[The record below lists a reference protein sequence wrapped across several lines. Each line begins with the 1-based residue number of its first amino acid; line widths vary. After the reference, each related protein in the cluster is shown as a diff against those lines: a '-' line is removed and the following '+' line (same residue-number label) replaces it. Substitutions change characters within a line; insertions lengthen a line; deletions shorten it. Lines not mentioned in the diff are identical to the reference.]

1 MTVGKRNIFR
11 KVVHNKCFYV
21 HDKIIQ
27 LENTVPKNQQA
38 MQKII
43 FFFILFFFF
52 KQQILHKV
60 FRLLKCSPAAAPKPT
75 ERLATTTN
83 DDDMRKKTLLTSVD
97 YQVSEQLPDWFK
109 CSASA
114 TPSDSRKK
122 KKKNAIQAQG
132 LGFFSSF
139 VVFFNYVFFFLPTCV
154 NVVCV
159 SNCQKETK

>member
-1 MTVGKRNIFR
+1 MFLCAWQNNLAR
-11 KVVHNKCFYV
+11 KHCTKKSAGHV
-21 HDKIIQ
+21 
-27 LENTVPKNQQA
+27 ENNL
-38 MQKII
+38 
-43 FFFILFFFF
+43 FFHLVFFF

-75 ERLATTTN
+75 ERLATTTTD

-122 KKKNAIQAQG
+122 KKKK
-132 LGFFSSF
+132 
-139 VVFFNYVFFFLPTCV
+139 
-154 NVVCV
+154 
-159 SNCQKETK
+159 SNKRKD